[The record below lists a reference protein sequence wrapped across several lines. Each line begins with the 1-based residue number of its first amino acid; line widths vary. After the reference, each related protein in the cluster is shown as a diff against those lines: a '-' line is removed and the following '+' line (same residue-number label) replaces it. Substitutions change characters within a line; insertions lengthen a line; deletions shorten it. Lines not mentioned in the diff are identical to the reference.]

1 MPAAGTPPAWRQA
14 RKPCRENPSCR
25 ARRPARPWLFSAA
38 PVSRSC
44 LCPLVLCAHGLA
56 VRILQR
62 LAFGLPC
69 VGVDVTAPIGGV
81 ERLPCLLVRHRA
93 ILVPDSLR
101 GGPRALPGPIP
112 DRAFLIPAR
121 SQSSD

>member
-44 LCPLVLCAHGLA
+44 LCPLILCAHGLA
-56 VRILQR
+56 VRILDAQQR
-62 LAFGLPC
+62 HLVLVCVILASVVPLAGVLNHLVACHILVLDSLP
-69 VGVDVTAPIGGV
+69 GGSL
-81 ERLPCLLVRHRA
+81 RPAQCLL
-93 ILVPDSLR
+93 
-101 GGPRALPGPIP
+101 
-112 DRAFLIPAR
+112 DRAFLIPR
-121 SQSSD
+121 PS

>member
-1 MPAAGTPPAWRQA
+1 MRSSAAGCAGPCQPPAW
-14 RKPCRENPSCR
+14 PCRASLLRWPCT
-25 ARRPARPWLFSAA
+25 PAA
-38 PVSRSC
+38 RSC